1 MQTILVAML
10 LGLAVENNL
19 VSSGLYLFWELIVP
33 GANRDFLLAIF
44 FFFFAAAAAT
54 AAAVSAFFTQYK
66 IRHFESYD

>member
-33 GANRDFLLAIF
+33 GANRDFLLVIF
-44 FFFFAAAAAT
+44 FFLPLLLLLLLLLVPF
-54 AAAVSAFFTQYK
+54 
-66 IRHFESYD
+66 

>member
-1 MQTILVAML
+1 MQIILVAML

-33 GANRDFLLAIF
+33 GANRDFLLAF

-54 AAAVSAFFTQYK
+54 AAAVSAFLTQYK